1 MSIPNVSGAFRGWT
15 KRREVWII
23 TKTVE
28 NFLTRQSARIITM
41 DIMVAPLQPEQVKRL
56 PEEQRAWKWF
66 DILTKS
72 SNPPLGIDSQ
82 VIVGGIAYLID
93 SIQPWTEAGYRRYLA
108 TENVSGVKTM
118 FPVTYSGNGNT
129 AGNPPAKYGYMSG
142 ADIAVVAPGTLVRDG
157 FAFVEWNTEPNGAG
171 TGYDPGDTLT
181 MGAAGVTL
189 YAIWEAIP

>member
-15 KRREVWII
+15 KRREVWIV

-28 NFLTRQSARIITM
+28 NFLTRQSARIVIM

-82 VIVGGIAYLID
+82 IIVDGIAYLVD

-108 TENVSGVKTM
+108 TENVPGVKTM

-129 AGNPPAKYGYMSG
+129 AGNPPAKYAYMAG
-142 ADIAVVAPGTLVRDG
+142 ADVLVAAPGTIVREG
-157 FAFVEWNTEPNGAG
+157 FAFVEWNTAADGTG
-171 TGYDPGDTLT
+171 TGYDAGDTLT
-181 MGAAGVTL
+181 MGSAPVTL
-189 YAIWEAIP
+189 YAIWEAVP